1 MSRPKQE
8 LKFGPVG
15 TFDPALFR
23 KAIQALGLTFR
34 WSRAVE
40 CPCRLTNSD
49 QFDPTCPNCGGDGWW
64 YVSPEEKTD
73 RHHTRDYIVVNAAF
87 AQATM
92 KPNMFENFGG
102 FDYGEAQ
109 MTVQPECRVSYRDR
123 FIAND
128 MEMAWTELLTRGA
141 GTVVAVGKTGRTT
154 VLQPQAMRYEPIRIN
169 FVADEDNNR
178 YYQDTDWKIREGS
191 MTEPSK
197 MEWVTG
203 RGPAAGKRYTVHYV
217 ARPVFIVDDAV
228 YAMQGLSGPD
238 ETLKGIRKPQ
248 VLPTTFKVKLD
259 FLTQA
264 RGS

>member
-1 MSRPKQE
+1 M
-8 LKFGPVG
+8 
-15 TFDPALFR
+15 
-23 KAIQALGLTFR
+23 
-34 WSRAVE
+34 
-40 CPCRLTNSD
+40 
-49 QFDPTCPNCGGDGWW
+49 
-64 YVSPEEKTD
+64 
-73 RHHTRDYIVVNAAF
+73 VNAAF

-109 MTVQPECRVSYRDR
+109 MTVQPECRGSYRDR